1 MSISSRRRRPA
12 AGEKPRASLTPAIE
26 ADEESWRL
34 PPTVSRPPLL
44 ERGSDGRFRQLV
56 ADLFTIAVRM
66 EQVREHLGERMG
78 LTGPHYSVLMA
89 VARLQ
94 GRAGVAVGALARQL
108 HVSSAFIATETGKLA
123 QAGFLRKR
131 PNRHDRRGVLLKLTR
146 AGRVLIDRHA
156 GEICAVNDLF
166 FAGLTQRSFAAMS
179 RASAELVLSSE
190 HALRRAQA
198 AAPAVREAAE

>member
-1 MSISSRRRRPA
+1 
-12 AGEKPRASLTPAIE
+12 
-26 ADEESWRL
+26 
-34 PPTVSRPPLL
+34 
-44 ERGSDGRFRQLV
+44 
-56 ADLFTIAVRM
+56 M

-131 PNRHDRRGVLLKLTR
+131 PDRRGVLLKLTR